1 MHRRGF
7 AIPAALAALGLLVV
21 GARAVLVADGS
32 GQMSPLELVL
42 LFVFGAWVPLGVLV
56 YAIRRRRVGA
66 IVLAF
71 CVGLSVNVAFLA
83 NAVPAKAASGNTSL
97 FYLYGPNSSA
107 CGNSPMGQTNAD
119 TGPASYPGGAG
130 INYFWCSDTFASSQS
145 LSAGTIQAEV
155 SLTNSSGTKD
165 CLYYGELFW
174 WHAATSTSTSIGQSS
189 LQTLPNSTNTIT
201 TFTWSWSTSAVTFA
215 DGDML
220 RFLYRFHSSA
230 SNCTSSTAWSTTL
243 AQPAKITVAMIVSES
258 VAGLLL
264 LAPGV
269 PLGARWWKR
278 KRR

>member
-1 MHRRGF
+1 MKILIAGIALLTFLAWRALSWSGVSGVTDYVGLV
-7 AIPAALAALGLLVV
+7 AIGIVVPLAAV
-21 GARAVLVADGS
+21 
-32 GQMSPLELVL
+32 
-42 LFVFGAWVPLGVLV
+42 VFGAKPQRI
-56 YAIRRRRVGA
+56 AS

-71 CVGLSVNVAFLA
+71 TVGLSVNVVYLA
-83 NAVPAKAASGNTSL
+83 NAVPANAASNNTSV

-119 TGPASYPGGAG
+119 TGPQSYTGGAG
-130 INYFWCSDTFASSQS
+130 VNYFWCSDTFTSSQS
-145 LSAGTIQAEV
+145 LSAGTIQADV

-174 WHAATSTSTSIGQSS
+174 WHAATSTSTSIGQSL

-220 RFLYRFHSSA
+220 RFLYRFHSSG
-230 SNCTSSTAWSTTL
+230 SNCSTSTAWSTTL
-243 AQPAKITVAMIVSES
+243 AQPAKITVAMIVPEH
-258 VAGLLL
+258 VVGLLL
-264 LAPGV
+264 LAPAL

-278 KRR
+278 RRP